1 MQVGNCR
8 NSVVGLHF
16 NQKVVLPFRRLKLA
30 QFDYGKKCSEIA
42 RLTEGMSGREISQLA
57 VAWQV
62 SGAFLLPGS
71 FEGLIL
77 ESQVISPCESFICP
91 WGGTRTL
98 LALGWVLVYQ
108 YNSSSN
114 K

>member
-1 MQVGNCR
+1 MVW
-8 NSVVGLHF
+8 LHI

-62 SGAFLLPGS
+62 SGIFLLPS
-71 FEGLIL
+71 F
-77 ESQVISPCESFICP
+77 SHQH
-91 WGGTRTL
+91 
-98 LALGWVLVYQ
+98 
-108 YNSSSN
+108 
-114 K
+114 